1 MGSSRLIVIDTDL
14 ALGEFGKDVDDG
26 LALIMALNSPEIE
39 VGAVTGVYG
48 NTRWEHV
55 YKHLRHLRD
64 MFPVEKRFPIWMGA
78 RGPQD
83 FKEMSHLTGIDH
95 LAHFIREHPHD
106 VTLVPIGP
114 LTNIAL
120 LFSSHPDVVP
130 LVRELVIMGGKVN
143 AFEFNFG
150 NDGPATD
157 AVLQAPIP
165 KFIAGIEVCTAQRF
179 TTAHYALLRTRDTPR
194 TRYLLQGIRNWLWIN
209 RLASAG
215 SLGRGGFFPFDPTAI
230 AYLIRPAIF
239 KSIRVPARHVHK
251 YKGPFFWRYGGA
263 WTYLDKQAW
272 QAQKVEPW
280 WSRWGWRIDSVAF
293 LDLLLE
299 RLY

>member
-1 MGSSRLIVIDTDL
+1 MVASRLIVIDTDL

-26 LALIMALNSPEIE
+26 LALIMALNSPELE

-48 NTRWEHV
+48 NTRWERV
-55 YKHLRHLRD
+55 RQHLRD
-64 MFPVEKRFPIWMGA
+64 LRNLFPAENQFPIWMGA

-83 FKEMSHLTGIDH
+83 FKDQRRLPAIDR
-95 LAHFIREHPHD
+95 LARFIQEHPHD

-120 LFSSHPDVVP
+120 LFYHHPEVVS
-130 LVRELVIMGGKVN
+130 LLRELVIMGGKLN
-143 AFEFNFG
+143 DFEFNFG

-157 AVLQAPIP
+157 AVLQTPIP
-165 KFIAGIEVCTAQRF
+165 KFIAGLEVCTAQRF
-179 TTAHYALLRTRDTPR
+179 KTVQYAQIRTRDTPR
-194 TRYLLQGIRNWLWIN
+194 TRLLLQGIRKWLWIN

-215 SLGRGGFFPFDPTAI
+215 SLSRGGFFPFDPIAI
-230 AYLIRPAIF
+230 AYLIRPSLF

-251 YKGPFFWRYGGA
+251 YKGPFIWRLGGA
-263 WTYLDKQAW
+263 WTYLDRQAW
-272 QAQKVEPW
+272 QARKAEPW
-280 WSRWGWRIDSVAF
+280 WSRWGWRIDSTSF